1 MGPFIVALVFTA
13 AAVGL
18 AIFAGRIQQKARLK
32 LAAAAPNARDRH
44 DLASDVVA
52 MAWVKLIGRLGV
64 AAGIIWLIALSITIV
79 PTRNIGVSI
88 AFGKPTGTLGNG
100 FHIIAPWEAVETYDA
115 SIQTLDMADHGGDD
129 GKPAMNVRIANAA
142 TAVMHVTVQWQ
153 IDPNA
158 DIKQLHLDWRSFE
171 AIQDKVVKPRLAA
184 SLNTVFESYD
194 PLIALKQAGGK
205 PTSLG
210 DMEPK
215 VREHLQASMPSGIIV
230 RSLMLPF
237 VKYPDQVQ
245 NALNDFQK
253 ELAATQVAIQQQQTA
268 AAQKAAIEI
277 LASAKMTPEAFQ
289 QQCLVVTERLAQ
301 QGKALP
307 AAWSCTL
314 APTSVVPV
322 R

>member
-1 MGPFIVALVFTA
+1 MGSF
-13 AAVGL
+13 
-18 AIFAGRIQQKARLK
+18 IFALIFTLIALAVSIVFGQVQRGRQLK
-32 LAAAAPNARDRH
+32 LAAMDPGSRDRR
-44 DLASDVVA
+44 S
-52 MAWVKLIGRLGV
+52 MAEDISVIRLGKILTGAV
-64 AAGIIWLIALSITIV
+64 FIGGLIWILLLSITVV

-100 FHIIAPWEAVETYDA
+100 FHFIAPWATVETYDA
-115 SIQTLDMADHGGDD
+115 SIQTLDMADDGGD

-158 DIKQLHLDWRSFE
+158 DIQQLHLDWRSFD
-171 AIQDKVVKPRLAA
+171 AIQNNVIKPRLAN
-184 SLNTVFESYD
+184 SLNATFETFD
-194 PLIALKQAGGK
+194 PLIALKQSGGQ

-210 DMEPK
+210 SMEPR
-215 VREHLQASMPSGIIV
+215 VREHLQANLPRGIVIK
-230 RSLMLPF
+230 SLMLPF

-268 AAQKAAIEI
+268 AAQKAAIET

-307 AAWSCTL
+307 AAWNCTL
-314 APTSVVPV
+314 TPSSVVPV

>member
-1 MGPFIVALVFTA
+1 MGAFIFALV
-13 AAVGL
+13 L
-18 AIFAGRIQQKARLK
+18 AFIM
-32 LAAAAPNARDRH
+32 LAASIMFGKLQRSKQLQLAALPPNARNGSNLPEDITIARI
-44 DLASDVVA
+44 VKNVA
-52 MAWVKLIGRLGV
+52 RVLFAVCLVWIL
-64 AAGIIWLIALSITIV
+64 ALSITIV

-100 FHIIAPWEAVETYDA
+100 FHLIAPWATVETYDA
-115 SIQTLDMADHGGDD
+115 SIQTLDMADDGSD

-158 DIKQLHLDWRSFE
+158 DIQQLHLDWRSFD

-184 SLNTVFESYD
+184 SLNATFETYD
-194 PLIALKQAGGK
+194 PLIALKQAGGQ

-210 DMEPK
+210 SMEPR
-215 VREHLQASMPSGIIV
+215 VLEHLQAHLPRGIVIK
-230 RSLMLPF
+230 SLMLPF
-237 VKYPDQVQ
+237 VRYPDQVQ

-307 AAWSCTL
+307 AAWNCTL
-314 APTSVVPV
+314 TPASVVPV